1 MGFRFRL
8 RRGYRVIT
16 SLLKY
21 ATTLIA
27 AIAIAACAPFQPY
40 TENSSDRYY
49 VVQPGDNIHSIAFLL
64 ETTPRQLQRANPWA
78 NSGKLHP
85 GMRLSVP
92 RQPAGHEI
100 AAVEPNNY
108 DQLQHAP
115 QDLQLRSA
123 EFVWP
128 LRHFE
133 VSSHFGNRRGRLHTG
148 IDLRAPRETPIHAAA
163 DGRVKFSGY
172 RSGYGQMIVID
183 HGQGIETAYAHN
195 NRNLVVSGQRVAQG
209 DVIGR
214 VGRSGRTTGYHLHF
228 EFRRYGQALN
238 PVHRMRAAL

>member
-1 MGFRFRL
+1 MGFRFML

-16 SLLKY
+16 SLFKY
-21 ATTLIA
+21 TITLIA
-27 AIAIAACAPFQPY
+27 AIAIGGCTPFQPY
-40 TENSSDRYY
+40 TENSSDRHY

-78 NSGKLHP
+78 NSGKLQP

-92 RQPAGHEI
+92 RQLAEHEI
-100 AAVEPNNY
+100 ATVEPDNH

-133 VSSHFGNRRGRLHTG
+133 ISSHFGNRRGRLSPAQRHRPEGAARNPDSRCRRRPGKILRLQKWLWPDDRDRSRTG
-148 IDLRAPRETPIHAAA
+148 YRNRLRA
-163 DGRVKFSGY
+163 
-172 RSGYGQMIVID
+172 
-183 HGQGIETAYAHN
+183 
-195 NRNLVVSGQRVAQG
+195 QR
-209 DVIGR
+209 
-214 VGRSGRTTGYHLHF
+214 
-228 EFRRYGQALN
+228 
-238 PVHRMRAAL
+238 P